1 MHSCT
6 APTLSCSS
14 VVRQFRYAS
23 TLTAVQLVTSWLH
36 VMGVLSEA
44 RDTAGRQ
51 QAAEKKKGNKVRP
64 GMQRWPQAAEGQA
77 RASLPESWAFHCMT
91 AIIQR

>member
-1 MHSCT
+1 M
-6 APTLSCSS
+6 
-14 VVRQFRYAS
+14 VRQFRYAS

-44 RDTAGRQ
+44 RDTAERQ

-64 GMQRWPQAAEGQA
+64 VTQCRPQAAEEHA
-77 RASLPESWAFHCMT
+77 HTSSPESWAST
-91 AIIQR
+91 A